1 MIKPAGIAV
10 VAASC
15 FALAFALVGSPAAQ
29 GQQEEPKNLKV
40 LPKGTSHREVVNIM
54 RGMSSA
60 LGVRCDEC
68 HAQNKAGNDMDFASD
83 EKPAKE
89 TARKMMKL
97 VGSINE
103 QIAAMGDKDAPQ
115 VRCVTCHRGVKR
127 PETLAALMTGAI
139 EKNGVSGAIDRYRKL
154 RERYYGTGS
163 YDFSPASLNEVAS
176 GLAEGKKDYA
186 GATQILQLNLE
197 FSPKD
202 AETYVTLARVQQA
215 SGDNAAATAS
225 LEKALQIDPNNRWAK
240 QMLQRLKGGQ

>member
-10 VAASC
+10 VAASV
-15 FALAFALVGSPAAQ
+15 FALAFALVGSPSAQ

-54 RGMSSA
+54 RGFNAA
-60 LGVRCDEC
+60 LGTRCDDC
-68 HAQNKAGNDMDFASD
+68 HAQNKAGTDMDFASD
-83 EKPAKE
+83 EKPMKE
-89 TARKMMKL
+89 TARKMLKL

-127 PETLAALMTGAI
+127 PETLAALLGNVVA
-139 EKNGVSGAIDRYRKL
+139 KDGVPAAVDRYRKL
-154 RERYYGTGS
+154 RDRYYGTGS
-163 YDFSPASLNEVAS
+163 YDFSPASLNEVAM

-186 GATQILQLNLE
+186 GATQILNLNLE

-202 AETYVTLARVQQA
+202 AETYVSLGRVQQA
-215 SGDNAAATAS
+215 QGDNAAATAS
-225 LEKALQIDPNNRWAK
+225 LEKALQLDPNNRWAK

>member
-1 MIKPAGIAV
+1 MIKPAGFAV

-15 FALAFALVGSPAAQ
+15 FALAFALVGSPSAQ
-29 GQQEEPKNLKV
+29 GQDEAPKNLKV
-40 LPKGTSHREVVNIM
+40 LPKGTSHRDVVNIM
-54 RGMSSA
+54 RGFNAA
-60 LGVRCDEC
+60 LGTRCDDC
-68 HAQNKAGNDMDFASD
+68 HAQAKTGDDLDFASD

-115 VRCVTCHRGVKR
+115 VRCITCHRGVKR
-127 PETLAALMTGAI
+127 PETLAALMS
-139 EKNGVSGAIDRYRKL
+139 GVIAKDGVTASIDRYRKL

-163 YDFSPASLNEVAS
+163 YDFSPGSLNEVAMQ
-176 GLAEGKKDYA
+176 LAEGKKDYA
-186 GATQILQLNLE
+186 GATQILKLNLE

-202 AETYVTLARVQQA
+202 ADTYVTLGRVQQA
-215 SGDNAAATAS
+215 QGDNAAATAS
-225 LEKALQIDPNNRWAK
+225 LEKALQLDPNNRWAK